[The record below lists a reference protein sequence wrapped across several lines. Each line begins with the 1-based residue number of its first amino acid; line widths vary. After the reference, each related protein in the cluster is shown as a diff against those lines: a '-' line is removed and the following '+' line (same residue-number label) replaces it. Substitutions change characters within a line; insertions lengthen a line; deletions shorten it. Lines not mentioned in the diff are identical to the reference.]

1 MQFIKSKYQIGST
14 DVVVMQYEDF
24 NPLEYFDQLTE
35 IEKERFFEFK
45 NQKRKQEFVATRIL
59 RHDLFGFKHIHYDEV
74 GAPYIKGVGHIS
86 ISHTDNFVGIAY
98 SKEYRLGLD
107 MEWVRPKISKIAHK
121 FLSHEEMKSFQVDSI
136 FDLTLVWTAKEALYK
151 LSKRKGLSF
160 ITNLKVKRK
169 GTDTLL
175 GRVLKN
181 DEAEFIEV
189 QLKYLNL
196 DDLII
201 TVNSSASERK
211 NL

>member
-1 MQFIKSKYQIGST
+1 
-14 DVVVMQYEDF
+14 MQYEDF

-35 IEKERFFEFK
+35 VEKERFFEFK

-59 RHDLFGFKHIHYDEV
+59 RHDLFGFQHIHYDEV
-74 GAPYIKGVGHIS
+74 GAPYIRGVGHIS

-107 MEWVRPKISKIAHK
+107 IELMRPKISKIAHK

-136 FDLTLVWTAKEALYK
+136 FDLTLAWTAKEALYK

-160 ITNLKVKRK
+160 ITHLKVERI
-169 GTDTLL
+169 GLDTLL

-181 DEAEFIEV
+181 GEAEALEV

-196 DDLII
+196 DEIII

>member
-1 MQFIKSKYQIGST
+1 
-14 DVVVMQYEDF
+14 MQYEDF